1 MHIKP
6 GPNFKL
12 SKQAKKFAASILDS
26 HKRGEFLRS
35 QVQAELAAAIQPK
48 REKRTDRPQGNYVAP
63 TTDE

>member
-12 SKQAKKFAASILDS
+12 SKQAKRFAALIIDP
-26 HKRGEFLRS
+26 HQRGSFLRS
-35 QVQAELAAAIQPK
+35 QVQAELAAAIHPK